1 MANIVK
7 KIKDEITLE
16 NVLTLAIKA
25 PGVKIKRDVFL
36 RKELIRYCQ
45 EDVINEAIKYN
56 PAKAGIFKSVI
67 NKVAKAVISYETKKC
82 QDYLSQ
88 QASPAL

>member
-16 NVLTLAIKA
+16 NVLAMAIKT

-36 RKELIRYCQ
+36 RKELVKYCS
-45 EDVINEAIKYN
+45 EDVIEQAILYN
-56 PAKAGIFKSVI
+56 PAKAGISKNLI
-67 NKVAKAVISYETKKC
+67 N
-82 QDYLSQ
+82 
-88 QASPAL
+88 

>member
-56 PAKAGIFKSVI
+56 PAKAGISKSVI
-67 NKVAKAVISYETKKC
+67 NKVAKAVISYETKQC
-82 QDYLSQ
+82 QDYLSP